1 MVIYIL
7 PNISRSKDN
16 QTIKFD
22 QLIEHNMRKSF
33 LEKSYIKCGRES
45 IPRPF
50 PEWSNWAY
58 SWINSLKFYTVYFYC
73 IPSWGQ
79 SKYIETKL
87 QITFL
92 YLMQSFLSK

>member
-1 MVIYIL
+1 MYKNGFIRKRRLTLKFMKQTMVIYIL
-7 PNISRSKDN
+7 PNISRSNDN

-50 PEWSNWAY
+50 SEQSN
-58 SWINSLKFYTVYFYC
+58 
-73 IPSWGQ
+73 
-79 SKYIETKL
+79 
-87 QITFL
+87 
-92 YLMQSFLSK
+92 